1 MYHSLTLRLKPMG
14 KARPRVTRT
23 GHAYIPE
30 DYRAYK
36 KEAVRQVLQQIP
48 NAVRQ
53 VLQQIPNTALVT
65 GKIGLECVFTTKTG
79 KCRSD
84 ADNCFATI
92 ADVLQDSKVI
102 ANDRQ
107 IVYGT
112 FWLRKWA
119 QEEEDTILITI
130 YTMDDE

>member
-36 KEAVRQVLQQIP
+36 KE
-48 NAVRQ
+48 AVRQ